1 MTSSREPIAAPANV
15 QSVTVADARSGSVP
29 RYAQSLT
36 MLFPASRSAARLMP
50 DFAPSASVST
60 GTRTSDPPSP
70 ADAETKNAIEIA
82 ARTSSMSVADSQK
95 NDDPTHVPH
104 VFTAAANSL

>member
-1 MTSSREPIAAPANV
+1 VAIAE
-15 QSVTVADARSGSVP
+15 ARSGSVR

-36 MLFPASRSAARLMP
+36 TLFPASRSAARLMP
-50 DFAPSASVST
+50 DFAPNARVST

-70 ADAETKNAIEIA
+70 ADADTKNAIETA
-82 ARTSSMSVADSQK
+82 NRTSSKGVAHSQK
-95 NDDPTHVPH
+95 NDDPTQVPQ